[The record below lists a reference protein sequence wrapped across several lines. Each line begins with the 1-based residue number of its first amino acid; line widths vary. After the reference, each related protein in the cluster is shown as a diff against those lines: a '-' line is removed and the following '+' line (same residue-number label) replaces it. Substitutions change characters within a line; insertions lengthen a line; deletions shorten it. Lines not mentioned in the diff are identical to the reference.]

1 MRFKFKR
8 TLALFRE
15 AGAGWLRD
23 DAFGAGAALAFY
35 TVFSIGPLL
44 VISTAIAAHVIGGE
58 KVQAELVKWAKNY
71 FGREGADAA
80 LNMIRSAKSVRSG
93 LLATS
98 VGIVTLFFG
107 ATGVFGRLKRSLNAM
122 WGVKPEARPIVQRLL
137 IDRLAAAAAAAGIGV
152 VLFLGLLLSA
162 GIAAAGSFVG
172 RWVPL
177 PGTVL
182 FFVNLALSLVIVT
195 PLFALIFKFLPN
207 AKVPWKSVWIGAALT
222 AALFQAGALAMGAYL
237 GTRILASV
245 YGPAGSILAVLV
257 WAYYSAQTVLFG
269 AQFTKA
275 HALVTG
281 GSSQAA
287 QDHSVVPE

>member
-1 MRFKFKR
+1 MWFKR
-8 TLALFRE
+8 TVALFRE
-15 AGAGWLRD
+15 AGTGWLRD

-44 VISTAIAAHVIGGE
+44 VISTAIAAHVIGSE
-58 KVQAELVKWAKNY
+58 EVQAELVRWAERY

-93 LLATS
+93 LLATG

-107 ATGVFGRLKRSLNAM
+107 ATGVFGRLKRSLNTM
-122 WGVKPEARPIVQRLL
+122 WGVSHETRPMVQRLL

-275 HALVTG
+275 HALTPVG
-281 GSSQAA
+281 AGRPPRGA
-287 QDHSVVPE
+287 

>member
-1 MRFKFKR
+1 MRFERFKR
-8 TLALFRE
+8 TLALFKT
-15 AGAGWLRD
+15 AATGWLRD

-44 VISTAIAAHVIGGE
+44 VIATAIAAHVIGGE
-58 KVQAELVKWAKNY
+58 EVQAELVRWAERY
-71 FGREGADAA
+71 FGREGATAA

-93 LLATS
+93 LLATG

-107 ATGVFGRLKRSLNAM
+107 ATGVFGRLKRSLNTM
-122 WGVKPEARPIVQRLL
+122 WGVKRATRPIVHRLL

-177 PGTVL
+177 PGGVL
-182 FFVNLALSLVIVT
+182 FFVNLVLSLVIVT
-195 PLFALIFKFLPN
+195 PLFALIFKLLPN
-207 AKVPWKSVWIGAALT
+207 AKVPWRSVWIGAALT
-222 AALFQAGALAMGAYL
+222 AVLFQAGSLAMGAYL
-237 GTRILASV
+237 GTRVLASV

-275 HALVTG
+275 HTLRPVGAGRSSG
-281 GSSQAA
+281 GA
-287 QDHSVVPE
+287 